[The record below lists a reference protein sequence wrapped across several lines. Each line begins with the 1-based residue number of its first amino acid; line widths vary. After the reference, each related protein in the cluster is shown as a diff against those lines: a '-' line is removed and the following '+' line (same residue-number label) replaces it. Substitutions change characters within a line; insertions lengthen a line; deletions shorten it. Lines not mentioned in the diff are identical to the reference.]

1 MKKILVCDDD
11 QVTLNVIVMKLRAN
25 SDWQITTAQ
34 DGQEAIA
41 SLSSET
47 FDLVITDMQMP
58 FKSGIDVVTHIRKV
72 QRLKTPIIILSSEGM
87 EHIVIQAFELGVND
101 YMTKPC
107 NAADLVIKVKALL
120 K

>member
-11 QVTLNVIVMKLRAN
+11 QVTLNVVVMKLRAHP
-25 SDWQITTAQ
+25 DWHVTTAN
-34 DGQEAIA
+34 DGQQAISA
-41 SLSSET
+41 LSSET

-58 FKSGIDVVTHIRKV
+58 FKSGIDVVTHIRQT
-72 QRLKTPIIILSSEGM
+72 QRRKTPIVILSSEGM

-101 YMTKPC
+101 YMTKPF
-107 NAADLVIKVKALL
+107 NAADLVTKAKALI